1 MTRPIAYISIPCAL
15 ALAPVVAAAEP
26 EPSTLFGRPV
36 QSAPELTDEEIAAR
50 RAAFEK
56 HLEDNDLIHAGGL
69 VVPRSMVEDDLSGA
83 PRPTR
88 AFDTPPKRHTVFLN
102 FFGGEM
108 TGGTNSALMESPC
121 IQGGGTVQYPQFL
134 RSEQEALAIIQ
145 VFQDAMAPF
154 GVRIAYEEAPPKHL
168 PYSMVMMGGK
178 PQVIGLPNGVLGVAC
193 NLDCGDTWWRDTTFA
208 FTEVAGDIQVLGTTA
223 LQEAAHA
230 WGLDHIDGDQNIMYP
245 YATFG
250 KKVWAD
256 TCTPYNAATGPIG
269 CEYIH
274 DEFCGEGAEA
284 QNDVAELMAFFGA
297 NSVDDVAPTVTL
309 LSPADGE
316 VFAPG
321 SDVLVQAEV
330 SDNFEGYGWRMM
342 IPEAQIEAPAYD
354 KEKSWSIKPPVGTFT
369 IRVEAL
375 DHDGNIGFAEAVI
388 HVGEAPVD
396 TTGSP
401 TTGETPTTGD
411 DTTGSTGD
419 DSDSS
424 GSNGSNGSGGSGV
437 SGASSATGV
446 TAGGDDD
453 ETGCNCATG
462 PVSRDMS
469 LWMIALAGLGLAR
482 RRRS

>member
-1 MTRPIAYISIPCAL
+1 MTRLIAYISIPCAL
-15 ALAPVVAAAEP
+15 ALAPLAAAADP
-26 EPSTLFGRPV
+26 APQTLFGQPV
-36 QSAPELTDEEIAAR
+36 QAAPELTEEEIAAR

-56 HLEDNDLIHAGGL
+56 YLEENDLIHAGGL
-69 VVPRSMVEDDLSGA
+69 VVPRSMAEDDLSAG
-83 PRPTR
+83 PRPSY
-88 AFDTPPKRHTVFLN
+88 AWDTPPKRHTVFLN

-121 IQGGGTVQYPQFL
+121 IQGGTVQYPQFL

-145 VFQDAMAPF
+145 VFKDAMEPF

-230 WGLDHIDGDQNIMYP
+230 WGLDHIDGEDNIMYP

-269 CEYIH
+269 CEYVH
-274 DEFCGEGAEA
+274 DEFCGENGGA
-284 QNDVAELMAFFGA
+284 QNDIAELMAFFGA

-309 LSPADGE
+309 LSPEDGAVIE
-316 VFAPG
+316 PG
-321 SDVLVQAEV
+321 TDVLVKAEV

-342 IPEAQIEAPAYD
+342 IPEANIEQPAYAG
-354 KEKSWSIKPPVGTFT
+354 EKQWSIKPPKGTYT

-375 DHDGNIGFAEAVI
+375 DHDGNIGFAESVI
-388 HVGEAPVD
+388 HVGVEPTD
-396 TTGSP
+396 P
-401 TTGETPTTGD
+401 TTGEPTTGS
-411 DTTGSTGD
+411 DTSGTTSEGPSSESDTEDST
-419 DSDSS
+419 SDGNSS
-424 GSNGSNGSGGSGV
+424 N
-437 SGASSATGV
+437 ATV
-446 TAGGDDD
+446 DPATATAPMDPGTD
-453 ETGCNCATG
+453 ESGCNCVTA

-469 LWMIALAGLGLAR
+469 VWMLALAGLGLVR
-482 RRRS
+482 RRRT

>member
-1 MTRPIAYISIPCAL
+1 MTRLIAYISIPCAL
-15 ALAPVVAAAEP
+15 ALAPLAAAADP
-26 EPSTLFGRPV
+26 GQQTLFGQPV
-36 QSAPELTDEEIAAR
+36 QAAPELTEEEIAER

-56 HLEDNDLIHAGGL
+56 YLDDNDLIHAGGL
-69 VVPRSMVEDDLSGA
+69 VVPRSMAEDDLQAG
-83 PRPTR
+83 PRPTY
-88 AFDTPPKRHTVFLN
+88 AWDTPPKRHTVFLN

-121 IQGGGTVQYPQFL
+121 IQGGKVQYPQFL

-145 VFQDAMAPF
+145 VFQDAMTPF
-154 GVRIAYEEAPPKHL
+154 GVRIAYEKAPPKHL

-178 PQVIGLPNGVLGVAC
+178 PGVIGLPNGVLGVAC

-230 WGLDHIDGDQNIMYP
+230 WGLDHIDGEDNIMYP

-269 CEYIH
+269 CEYVH
-274 DEFCGEGAEA
+274 DEFCGENGGA

-297 NSVDDVAPTVTL
+297 NSVDDVPPTVTL
-309 LSPADGE
+309 LSPADGAVIE
-316 VFAPG
+316 PG
-321 SDVLVQAEV
+321 TDVLVEAEI

-342 IPEAQIEAPAYD
+342 IPEADIEAPAYSGE
-354 KEKSWSIKPPVGTFT
+354 KEWSIKPPKGTYT

-388 HVGEAPVD
+388 HVGVEPAD
-396 TTGSP
+396 P
-401 TTGETPTTGD
+401 TTGEPTTGD
-411 DTTGSTGD
+411 TSDTGDTTDGP
-419 DSDSS
+419 SS
-424 GSNGSNGSGGSGV
+424 ETDTEGNVSGGSNGT
-437 SGASSATGV
+437 SATA
-446 TAGGDDD
+446 TATSPLDPGGD
-453 ETGCNCATG
+453 ESGCNCVTA

-469 LWMIALAGLGLAR
+469 VWMFALAGLGLVR

>member
-1 MTRPIAYISIPCAL
+1 MTRSIAYISIPCAL
-15 ALAPVVAAAEP
+15 ALAPLTAAADP
-26 EPSTLFGRPV
+26 GQQTLFGRPV
-36 QSAPELTDEEIAAR
+36 QAAPELTEEEIAAR

-56 HLEDNDLIHAGGL
+56 YLEDNDLIHAGGL
-69 VVPRSMVEDDLSGA
+69 VVPRSMAEDDLNAG
-83 PRPTR
+83 PRPTY
-88 AFDTPPKRHTVFLN
+88 AWDTPPKRHTVFLN

-121 IQGGGTVQYPQFL
+121 IQGGTVQYPQFL

-145 VFQDAMAPF
+145 VFQDAMNPF
-154 GVRIAYEEAPPKHL
+154 GVRIAYEKAPPKHL

-230 WGLDHIDGDQNIMYP
+230 WGLDHIDGEDNIMYP

-269 CEYIH
+269 CEYVH
-274 DEFCGEGAEA
+274 DEFCGENGGA
-284 QNDVAELMAFFGA
+284 QNDVAELMAYFGA
-297 NSVDDVAPTVTL
+297 NSVDDVPPTVKL
-309 LSPADGE
+309 LSPEDGAMFE
-316 VFAPG
+316 PG
-321 SDVLVQAEV
+321 TDVLVQAEI

-342 IPEAQIEAPAYD
+342 IPEADLEAPAYSG
-354 KEKSWSIKPPVGTFT
+354 EKSWSIKPPKGTYT
-369 IRVEAL
+369 VRVEAL

-388 HVGEAPVD
+388 HVGVEPTPD
-396 TTGSP
+396 TTTGAP
-401 TTGETPTTGD
+401 TTGGDTETTGD
-411 DTTGSTGD
+411 DPT
-419 DSDSS
+419 S
-424 GSNGSNGSGGSGV
+424 GSDTEDNTGGDGSNVTSASA
-437 SGASSATGV
+437 STTAPIDPGA
-446 TAGGDDD
+446 D
-453 ETGCNCATG
+453 ESGCNCVTA

-469 LWMIALAGLGLAR
+469 FWMLALAGLGLVR